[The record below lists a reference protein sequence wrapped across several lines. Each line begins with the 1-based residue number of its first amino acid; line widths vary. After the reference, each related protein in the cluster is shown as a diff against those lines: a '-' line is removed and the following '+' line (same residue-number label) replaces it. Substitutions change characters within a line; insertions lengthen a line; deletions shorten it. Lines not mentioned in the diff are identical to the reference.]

1 MKMID
6 NVMEDIWAT
15 KDEISAECGYSPV
28 KLAEILRKQQIL
40 SKTKIVDYHNRTKQS
55 THTK

>member
-1 MKMID
+1 MID
-6 NVMEDIWAT
+6 NVMEDIWTT
-15 KDEISAECGYSPV
+15 KDEISAECGYSPI
-28 KLAEILRKQQIL
+28 KLAEILKKQQIL